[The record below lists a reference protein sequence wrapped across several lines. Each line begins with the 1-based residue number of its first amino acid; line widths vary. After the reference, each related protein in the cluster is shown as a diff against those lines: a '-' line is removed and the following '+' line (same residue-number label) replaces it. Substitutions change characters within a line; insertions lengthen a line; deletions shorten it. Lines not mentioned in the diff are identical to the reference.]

1 MTLHGSAV
9 TGDEVDEPGSSSP
22 DGFVVE
28 RARRGDP
35 AAQEA
40 LVRAYTAGIFNLHA
54 KLLGD
59 RHAAQ
64 DLTQETFIKVFRG
77 IHGFEAGRSFKA
89 WAFAIAWN
97 TARDHLRRA
106 RRRTF
111 RSLPAASGDPDAG
124 DVDIEDRRAP
134 AILDMLVERE
144 RASVVREALSRL
156 DPERRALLVLREFE
170 DLSFEELGDL
180 FGCGTGT
187 ARSRVHRA
195 RLALRDEIAVI
206 RPDWFR
212 AHGSG
217 AGPARGEGPFS

>member
-1 MTLHGSAV
+1 MPLHGGAV
-9 TGDEVDEPGSSSP
+9 QGYKADEPDSGSP
-22 DGFVVE
+22 DGDVVE

-106 RRRTF
+106 RHRTF
-111 RSLPAASGDPDAG
+111 RGLPWSSGDPEAG
-124 DVDIEDRRAP
+124 GIDIEDRRSP
-134 AILDMLVERE
+134 GVLETLVEKE
-144 RASVVREALSRL
+144 RAAVVRDALARL
-156 DPERRALLVLREFE
+156 EPERRALLVLREFE
-170 DLSFEELGDL
+170 DLSYEEIGEL

-195 RLALRDEIAVI
+195 RLALRDEIAVL

-212 AHGSG
+212 EPGSG
-217 AGPARGEGPFS
+217 GPARKGPSS

>member
-1 MTLHGSAV
+1 M
-9 TGDEVDEPGSSSP
+9 DEPGSGLP
-22 DGFVVE
+22 DGAVVE
-28 RARRGDP
+28 RARHGDP

-77 IHGFEAGRSFKA
+77 IQGFEAGRSFKA

-97 TARDHLRRA
+97 TARDHLRRS

-111 RSLPAASGDPDAG
+111 RSLPAASDDPEAG
-124 DVDIEDRRAP
+124 EIDIEDRRSP
-134 AILDMLVERE
+134 GILDTLVERE
-144 RASVVREALSRL
+144 RASVVRDALSRL
-156 DPERRALLVLREFE
+156 EPERRALLVLREFE
-170 DLSFEELGDL
+170 DLSYEELGDL

-195 RLALRDEIAVI
+195 RLALRDEIAII
-206 RPDWFR
+206 RPEWFR
-212 AHGSG
+212 ERCSG

>member
-1 MTLHGSAV
+1 MTLHGGAFQ
-9 TGDEVDEPGSSSP
+9 GYEADEPDMGSP
-22 DGFVVE
+22 DGGVVE

-35 AAQEA
+35 AAQEE
-40 LVRAYTAGIFNLHA
+40 LVRSYTAGIFNLHA

-97 TARDHLRRA
+97 AARDHLRRS

-111 RSLPAASGDPDAG
+111 RSLPWASDDPEAG
-124 DVDIEDRRAP
+124 EIDIEDRRSP
-134 AILDMLVERE
+134 GVLETLVERE
-144 RASVVREALSRL
+144 RAAVVREALSRL

-170 DLSFEELGDL
+170 DLSYEELGEL

-195 RLALRDEIAVI
+195 RLALRDEIAVL

-212 AHGSG
+212 EPGSG
-217 AGPARGEGPFS
+217 RGEGPSS

>member
-1 MTLHGSAV
+1 MTLHGGAV
-9 TGDEVDEPGSSSP
+9 PGNEADEPGSGSP
-22 DGFVVE
+22 DGAIVE
-28 RARRGDP
+28 RARRGDA

-40 LVRAYTAGIFNLHA
+40 LVRAYTSGIFNLHA

-59 RHAAQ
+59 RHTAQ

-77 IHGFEAGRSFKA
+77 ISRFEAGRSFKA

-106 RRRTF
+106 RRRSF
-111 RSLPAASGDPDAG
+111 RSLPAASEDSGSAEI
-124 DVDIEDRRAP
+124 DIEDCRSP
-134 AILDMLVERE
+134 GILDTLVERE

-170 DLSFEELGDL
+170 DLSYQEIGEL
-180 FGCGTGT
+180 FGCGEGT

-195 RLALRDEIAVI
+195 RLALRDAIAVV

-212 AHGSG
+212 EPCSG
-217 AGPARGEGPFS
+217 AGPAREGPFS

>member
-1 MTLHGSAV
+1 MTLQGGAV
-9 TGDEVDEPGSSSP
+9 QGYEADEPDAGSP
-22 DGFVVE
+22 DGDVVE
-28 RARRGDP
+28 RARRGDS

-97 TARDHLRRA
+97 TARDHLRRS

-111 RSLPAASGDPDAG
+111 RSLPWAASGDPEAG
-124 DVDIEDRRAP
+124 EVDIEDRRSP
-134 AILDMLVERE
+134 GVLEMLVEKE
-144 RASVVREALSRL
+144 RAAVVRDALARL

-170 DLSFEELGDL
+170 DLSYEELGEL

-195 RLALRDEIAVI
+195 RLALRDEIAGL

-212 AHGSG
+212 EPGSG
-217 AGPARGEGPFS
+217 AGPA